1 MAVVQPVPPAPQ
13 TVFVYPGGSYPER
26 SAAPATKSLVETEPH
41 KETEPLSGPAPL
53 SETEPCH
60 ETKPLHGTA
69 PLKQQPRITAGLLL
83 AFIVAIVANLAVIG
97 ILASSGEPA
106 STAMVHAEEQPLPV
120 PVALPAPA
128 NLATTFGEGRFL
140 VGTDIAPGTYQTTG
154 PSDKF
159 DCYWERL
166 KDISGAP
173 DSIIANDLK
182 NGAAT
187 VTIDKSD
194 VAFQTRWCN
203 TWSKVS

>member
-1 MAVVQPVPPAPQ
+1 MAVVRPVPQAAQ
-13 TVFVYPGGSYPER
+13 TVFVYPGN
-26 SAAPATKSLVETEPH
+26 SATPGAKHLVETEPLNEIELLNE
-41 KETEPLSGPAPL
+41 ETEPLN
-53 SETEPCH
+53 ETE
-60 ETKPLHGTA
+60 L
-69 PLKQQPRITAGLLL
+69 LKEQPRITVGLLL
-83 AFIVAIVANLAVIG
+83 VFIIAVVANLAIIA
-97 ILASSGEPA
+97 ILANSGEPS
-106 STAMVHAEEQPLPV
+106 STAMAQAEKQPRPV

-154 PSDKF
+154 ESGTL

-166 KDISGAP
+166 KDTRDAT
-173 DSIIANDLK
+173 DSIIANNL
-182 NGAAT
+182 GAGPAT